1 MRKNLPQYTGV
12 YPRYENPTMEF
23 QRRKQNV
30 RFLRQYEQY
39 DIYVAT
45 NLTHIYGVYGEE
57 DDQYIPVFL
66 GFADDSETP
75 WVREAISTLKGWG
88 YIKEDLP

>member
-12 YPRYENPTMEF
+12 YPRYEN
-23 QRRKQNV
+23 

-66 GFADDSETP
+66 GFADDSESQ
-75 WVREAISTLKGWG
+75 WVKEAISTLKQWG